1 MKKHHHQLDLGNFVA
16 PNSDLACPLAG
27 CTISLRITYTL
38 PSQHKTRW
46 ECTRSRGEHRHHS
59 HSNNA
64 LASHVMSPQAC
75 FNFVRATTRSI
86 SFVDLDAEILLQEV
100 DEGWS
105 YRRAFSWRRR
115 EMFVPRHELAEGRAA
130 GACKALTL
138 VPS

>member
-1 MKKHHHQLDLGNFVA
+1 MA

-46 ECTRSRGEHRHHS
+46 ECTRSRGERRHHS

-64 LASHVMSPQAC
+64 LASHVMSPQAR

-86 SFVDLDAEILLQEV
+86 LPMKICIYSPPFVDLDAEILLQEV